1 MDTHRKQTSMSPFR
15 NMQWSFKNVVRISS
29 HLCYTCVSLRADPYR
44 AAPHAD
50 TADHGEGVST
60 GHAGGASVRA
70 QHRACHVSLP
80 GPAHQDTFPV
90 SGTTSPAAQEQPATW
105 IQPQL
110 HPSSAGG
117 YSSRAG
123 LWFCWLPLT
132 DSHSQWRHLFVFF
145 CQFSGQAADDMQ
157 KTYAEF
163 CSRHLKAVKLYK
175 ELLAKDKKFQF
186 FIRVGD
192 TCMDICIC

>member
-1 MDTHRKQTSMSPFR
+1 MVVMHLISP
-15 NMQWSFKNVVRISS
+15 
-29 HLCYTCVSLRADPYR
+29 LLYPCVSLRADPYR

-70 QHRACHVSLP
+70 QHRACYVSLP

-90 SGTTSPAAQEQPATW
+90 SGTTSPTAQEQPAAW

-110 HPSSAGG
+110 HHSSAGG

-123 LWFCWLPLT
+123 L
-132 DSHSQWRHLFVFF
+132 
-145 CQFSGQAADDMQ
+145 
-157 KTYAEF
+157 
-163 CSRHLKAVKLYK
+163 
-175 ELLAKDKKFQF
+175 
-186 FIRVGD
+186 
-192 TCMDICIC
+192 